1 MELNFK
7 PKISSE
13 ISVVDDVVFEN
24 NIYEVSIFNN
34 NKSIQKSYLGTKGEN
49 LVIDDFKELGNWK
62 LVIKLGGNIIFEAE
76 LNN

>member
-13 ISVVDDVVFEN
+13 ISIVDDIVVEK

-49 LVIDDFKELGNWK
+49 LVIDDFNETGIWK
-62 LVIKLGGNIIFEAE
+62 IIIKLNGNVVFESE
-76 LNN
+76 LKN